1 MTSRI
6 FKHAISVVAG
16 TLLLAG
22 CVPQSQPNPVQQT
35 AAGLVG
41 KPISA
46 AFQAF
51 GQPSTALPPSDIG
64 DGHYTWSGTR
74 ISTGPGS
81 TFVQTGT
88 QYAGTTVVDELRPTG
103 TGGYAPV
110 NVTKD
115 KYEATGYYEQQKTID
130 YLCDILVMTNP
141 QGIITV
147 ANVAGC
153 S

>member
-6 FKHAISVVAG
+6 LTFAATAAVGA
-16 TLLLAG
+16 LLLAG

-41 KPISA
+41 KPVSA

-51 GQPSTALPPSDIG
+51 GPPSSTIPPSEYG
-64 DGHYTWSGTR
+64 GGHYTWSGTR
-74 ISTGPGS
+74 ISTGPG
-81 TFVQTGT
+81 TVFTQTGT
-88 QYAGTTVVDELRPTG
+88 QYAGTKTTAELQPTAS
-103 TGGYAPV
+103 GGYAPV
-110 NVTKD
+110 NVTRD
-115 KYEATGYYEQQKTID
+115 QYEATGYYEQQRTID

-141 QGIITV
+141 QGVITV

>member
-6 FKHAISVVAG
+6 LKSAAPAVLAA
-16 TLLLAG
+16 LLIAG
-22 CVPQSQPNPVQQT
+22 CVPQSQPNPVQQM

-41 KPISA
+41 KPVSA

-51 GQPSTALPPSDIG
+51 GQPGSALPPSEYG
-64 DGHYTWSGTR
+64 GGHYTWSATR
-74 ISTGPGS
+74 ISTGPG
-81 TFVQTGT
+81 TAFVQTGT
-88 QYAGTTVVDELRPTG
+88 QYAGTKTTAELQPTPTG
-103 TGGYAPV
+103 VAPV
-110 NVTKD
+110 NVTRD
-115 KYEATGYYEQQKTID
+115 QYEATGYYEQQKTVD